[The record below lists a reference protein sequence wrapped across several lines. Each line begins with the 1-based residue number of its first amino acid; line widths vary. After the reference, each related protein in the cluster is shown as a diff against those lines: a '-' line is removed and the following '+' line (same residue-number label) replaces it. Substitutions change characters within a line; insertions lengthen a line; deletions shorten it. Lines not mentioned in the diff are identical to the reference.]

1 MKWIGQHIVNLIS
14 RFRSSVYLEDIDT
27 GTIASGGNL
36 GLDANN
42 KVVKNT
48 VSGGGDFE
56 VTGDSGTN
64 QTIEA
69 GNTLDIA
76 GGNAISTVVG
86 ATDTVTVN
94 HDNTSSQANVN
105 NSGSTYIQDM
115 ELDTYGH
122 VTSITSTAAPAITI
136 DDTSAA
142 SNEVELGDTIT
153 ISGATGI
160 ATAWTGD
167 TLRIASSAATTDAVG
182 VVELA
187 TTAETTA
194 GTDTSRVVTPEGL
207 EDGYQGSTN
216 VVTLGTIT
224 TGVWSGTSIATART
238 DAKVTSIVAGDG
250 IDINSGTGDVTVTA
264 ETATDSNPGVVELAT
279 TGEADTGTDTAR
291 AVTPAGLKS
300 HVDARYAYQYISF
313 SFKAN
318 NIPSDCW
325 MTPSQQGPEYYLWNN
340 PHGSGQTQA
349 SSGAPSAVDT
359 SATISVDY
367 LDQPS
372 AFVIPQACKLV
383 GFRGN
388 CRTNGTNPNTLRPV
402 VALFRAAEPSDGNT
416 SDVTATCVAFDKY
429 DTASGNRRNRFLML
443 TTSVD
448 VDLAQGDLL
457 FPAAGF
463 DATASDGNGDLWGS
477 FTLILKTL
485 VP

>member
-36 GLDANN
+36 GLDSNN

-56 VTGDSGTN
+56 LTGDSGSN
-64 QTIEA
+64 QTISA
-69 GNTLDIA
+69 GNTMDIA

-86 ATDTVTVN
+86 ATDTVTIN
-94 HDNTSSQANVN
+94 HDDTSSQASVD
-105 NSGSTYIQDM
+105 NSGSTYVQDI

-122 VTSITSTAAPAITI
+122 VTSITSTATPAIDI
-136 DDTSAA
+136 DDTAGTTK
-142 SNEVELGDTIT
+142 EVSLGDTIQ
-153 ISGATGI
+153 ISGGDGVDTG
-160 ATAWTGD
+160 WSGD
-167 TLRIASSAATTDAVG
+167 ILRIAGTAATTSAAG
-182 VVELA
+182 IIELA
-187 TTAETTA
+187 TTAETTT
-194 GTDTSRVVTPEGL
+194 GTATDRAVTPDGLKDGFEG
-207 EDGYQGSTN
+207 SSNIT
-216 VVTLGTIT
+216 TLGTIT
-224 TGVWSGTSIATART
+224 TGTWSGSTIATART
-238 DAKVTSIVAGDG
+238 AAKVQSIVAGDG
-250 IDINSGTGDVTVTA
+250 IDVSASTGDVTVTA
-264 ETATDSNPGVVELAT
+264 ETATDSNPGMVELAT

-318 NIPSDCW
+318 NIPIDCW

-388 CRTNGTNPNTLRPV
+388 CRTNGNSPNTLRPV
-402 VALFRAAEPSDGNT
+402 LALFRAAEPSDGNT

-429 DTASGNRRNRFLML
+429 DTASGNRKNRFLML

-457 FPAAGF
+457 FPAIGY
-463 DATASDGNGDLWGS
+463 DATADDGNGDIWGS
-477 FTLILKTL
+477 FTLIIKTL